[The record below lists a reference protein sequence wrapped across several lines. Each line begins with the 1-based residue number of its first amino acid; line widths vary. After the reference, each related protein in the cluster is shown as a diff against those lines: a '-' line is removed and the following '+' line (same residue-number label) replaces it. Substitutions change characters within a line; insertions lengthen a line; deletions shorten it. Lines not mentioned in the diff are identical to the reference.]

1 MFRSF
6 IGQVQVTSHSP
17 MADYDRSF
25 VPLPI
30 FCGDNYDFWS
40 IKMRTYFRSQNLW
53 KVVKE
58 GFNIPENASTLT
70 ATQKKELEDDQQ
82 KDSQALF
89 ALQQALVDDIF
100 SRIMGAS
107 TAKEAWDTLQEEF
120 QRNKKVRTVKLQ
132 ALRTTCFKNY

>member
-1 MFRSF
+1 
-6 IGQVQVTSHSP
+6 

-100 SRIMGAS
+100 FTNHGCIKCQRSMGYVARGVS
-107 TAKEAWDTLQEEF
+107 
-120 QRNKKVRTVKLQ
+120 KK
-132 ALRTTCFKNY
+132 